1 LIFLGNFPDDFCKNL
16 PKFPKRLG
24 KKVGATLHIKTEKIK
39 KTTFCCPELFLIC
52 YNQFNFTIRIK
63 GTIMFGIFDSKSN
76 VAEAKIFFGSTEA
89 TKTLK
94 TERKSP
100 YDGTIVSTAPLC
112 DADDTTKALH
122 IAKDASKTAAA
133 SPLSQRIL
141 WLEDVARRLMEERE
155 NFAMMLS
162 KEVAKPIAFSRIE
175 VERCAETIKLTA
187 LELANLHGETIPT
200 DIMPS
205 GKKTMAYFKR
215 EPVGVVACITP
226 FNFPLNLVA
235 HKIAPA
241 LGAGNTVVLKPT
253 PEAPMTAYM
262 LAKLFV
268 ESKYAVKDAL
278 SVVYGDA
285 EVGST
290 LVKSPI
296 PRVISFTGSVPV
308 GKIIMSQAG
317 IKKVSLELGGNAAT
331 YIDKSA
337 DLELAAARC
346 AYGAFYNS
354 GQVCISLQ
362 RIYVHEEVYK
372 AFAQLLAKETKKLKV
387 GSPYEEDTFMGPL
400 IDEESRHRAK
410 SWVASAKNEGAKV
423 VAGGEEVEGIFPP
436 TVMADV
442 TDEMKIICEEVF
454 APIVSLVAVPDY
466 EIAIKKMNDSPY
478 GLQFSIFTNDLK
490 MTQCFIDDAACGGVV
505 INDIPTLRFD
515 VQPYGGS
522 KLSGVGREGPR
533 WALEEFTEIKS
544 VVIC

>member
-1 LIFLGNFPDDFCKNL
+1 M
-16 PKFPKRLG
+16 
-24 KKVGATLHIKTEKIK
+24 H
-39 KTTFCCPELFLIC
+39 
-52 YNQFNFTIRIK
+52 
-63 GTIMFGIFDSKSN
+63 MFDEED
-76 VAEAKIFFGSTEA
+76 AEAKILFGSTEA
-89 TKTLK
+89 TKEEK
-94 TERKSP
+94 TERCSP
-100 YDGTIVSTAPLC
+100 YDGIVVSIAQAC
-112 DADDTTKALH
+112 DAKDTLKALK
-122 IAKDASKTAAA
+122 IAKAAA
-133 SPLSQRIL
+133 KAAAAAPLSQRIL
-141 WLEDVARRLMEERE
+141 WLEDVAKMLEEEKEVFALM
-155 NFAMMLS
+155 LT

-175 VERCAETIKLTA
+175 VDRCIEMIKLTV
-187 LELANLHGETIPT
+187 LELASLSGETIPT

-205 GKKTMAYFKR
+205 GRKTMAYYRR
-215 EPVGVVACITP
+215 EPAGVVACITP

-241 LGAGNTVVLKPT
+241 LGAGNAVVLKPT

-268 ESKYAVKDAL
+268 SSKYAVKDAL

-290 LVKSPI
+290 LVKSDI

-308 GKIIMSQAG
+308 GNIITSQAG

-346 AYGAFYNS
+346 AFGAFYNS

-362 RIYVHEEVYK
+362 RIYANAEVYGE
-372 AFAQLLAKETKKLKV
+372 FATLIAAETAKLKV
-387 GSPYEEDTFMGPL
+387 GSPYEDDTFMGPL
-400 IDEESRHRAK
+400 IDSESKERAK
-410 SWVASAKNEGAKV
+410 NWIASAKTEGARV
-423 VAGGEEVEGIFPP
+423 IVGGEETAEGLFPP

-454 APIVSLVAVPDY
+454 APIVSLVSVPDY
-466 EIAIKKMNDSPY
+466 ETAVEKMNDSPY

-490 MTQCFIDDAACGGVV
+490 RTQSFIDDAECGGVV

-515 VQPYGGS
+515 VQPYGGA
-522 KLSGVGREGPR
+522 KLSGVGREGPK

>member
-1 LIFLGNFPDDFCKNL
+1 
-16 PKFPKRLG
+16 
-24 KKVGATLHIKTEKIK
+24 
-39 KTTFCCPELFLIC
+39 
-52 YNQFNFTIRIK
+52 
-63 GTIMFGIFDSKSN
+63 MSN
-76 VAEAKIFFGSTEA
+76 IAQAKIFFGSTEENKEA
-89 TKTLK
+89 QQ
-94 TERKSP
+94 ERKSP
-100 YDGTIVSTAPLC
+100 FDGAVVSTAPVC
-112 DADDTTKALH
+112 DVDDTLKALN
-122 IAKDASKTAAA
+122 IAKIASKAAA
-133 SPLSQRIL
+133 KSPLSQRIL
-141 WLEDVARRLMEERE
+141 WLEDVAKRLTEEKE
-155 NFAMMLS
+155 AFALMLA

-175 VERCAETIKLTA
+175 VERCVETIKITVM
-187 LELANLHGETIPT
+187 ELANLSGETLPT

-205 GKKTMAYFKR
+205 GKKTLAYFRR

-262 LAKLFV
+262 FAKLFV
-268 ESKYAVKDAL
+268 DSEYAIQDAL
-278 SVVYGDA
+278 SVVYGDS

-290 LVKSPI
+290 LVQSDI

-308 GKIIMSQAG
+308 GNIITKQAG

-337 DLELAAARC
+337 DLALAAARC
-346 AYGAFYNS
+346 AFGAFYNS

-362 RIYVHEEVYK
+362 RIYVNEEVYEV
-372 AFAQLLAKETKKLKV
+372 FAELIAQETNKLKV

-400 IDEESRHRAK
+400 IDDESRQRANG
-410 SWVASAKNEGAKV
+410 WIASAKSEGAKV
-423 VAGGEEVEGIFPP
+423 IAGGEEVDGMFSP

-442 TDEMKIICEEVF
+442 TDDMKIICEEVF
-454 APIVSLVAVPDY
+454 APIVSLVSVSDY
-466 EIAIKKMNDSPY
+466 ETAVEKMNDSPY

-490 MTQCFIDDAACGGVV
+490 MTQAFIEDAECGGVV

-515 VQPYGGS
+515 VQPYGGA
-522 KLSGVGREGPR
+522 KLSGVGREGPK
-533 WALEEFTEIKS
+533 WALEEFTEVKS

>member
-1 LIFLGNFPDDFCKNL
+1 
-16 PKFPKRLG
+16 
-24 KKVGATLHIKTEKIK
+24 
-39 KTTFCCPELFLIC
+39 
-52 YNQFNFTIRIK
+52 
-63 GTIMFGIFDSKSN
+63 MFGRFDDK
-76 VAEAKIFFGSTEA
+76 VEAKIFFGSTEE
-89 TKTLK
+89 TKEEK
-94 TERKSP
+94 AERCSP
-100 YDGTIVSTAPLC
+100 YDGIVVSIAQIC
-112 DADDTTKALH
+112 DAEDTEKALSV
-122 IAKDASKTAAA
+122 AKKAAKTAAKT
-133 SPLSQRIL
+133 PLAQRIL
-141 WLEDVARRLMEERE
+141 WLEDVTVKLREYREEFALM
-155 NFAMMLS
+155 LT

-175 VERCAETIKLTA
+175 VDRCIETIKLTV
-187 LELANLHGETIPT
+187 LELANLAGETIPT

-205 GKKTMAYFKR
+205 GKKTLAYYKR
-215 EPVGVVACITP
+215 EPAGVVACITP

-241 LGAGNTVVLKPT
+241 LGAGNAVVLKPT

-268 ESKYAVKDAL
+268 TSQYAVKDAL

-290 LVKSPI
+290 LVQSDI
-296 PRVISFTGSVPV
+296 PRVISFTGSLPV
-308 GKIIMSQAG
+308 GNIITKQAG

-337 DLELAAARC
+337 DIEIAAKRC
-346 AYGAFYNS
+346 AFGAFYNS

-362 RIYVHEEVYK
+362 RIYVNEEVYG
-372 AFAQLLAKETKKLKV
+372 AFAALIAEETKKLKV
-387 GSPYEEDTFMGPL
+387 GSPYEDDTFMGPL
-400 IDEESRHRAK
+400 IDEEAKERAK
-410 SWVASAKNEGAKV
+410 NWIDSAKHEGAKV
-423 VAGGEEVEGIFPP
+423 IAGGEEVEGMFPP

-466 EIAIKKMNDSPY
+466 ETALEKMNDSPF
-478 GLQFSIFTNDLK
+478 GLQFSIFTNDLHQ
-490 MTQCFIDDAACGGVV
+490 TQVFIEDAECGGVV

-522 KLSGVGREGPR
+522 KLSGVGREGPK

-544 VVIC
+544 IVIC